1 MKIGILGY
9 GKMGHEIETAA
20 IEKGHT
26 IGLKINSTNTHL
38 LTKKNIVN
46 IDVAIEFSNPKS
58 AFQNISFCINNQIPV
73 VSGTT
78 GWLDDLPKA
87 KQLCVKKNSAF
98 LYSENF
104 SLGVNIFLK
113 TTEYM
118 AKIIKGEDY
127 QINIVETHH
136 KTKKDSPSGTAIL
149 IKDKIAAEIKNKP
162 IEINSN
168 RVSDIKGE
176 HIIKYSSAID
186 SIQLSHT
193 AHNRIGFAKGSILAA
208 EFIKNKTGFFSMEDV
223 IKTN

>member
-9 GKMGHEIETAA
+9 GKMGHELETAA

-26 IGLKINSTNTHL
+26 IGLRINSKNTNL
-38 LTKKNIVN
+38 LTRKNIAN

-58 AFQNISFCINNQIPV
+58 AFHNVSFCINNHIPV

-78 GWLDDLPKA
+78 GWLHDLEKA
-87 KQLCVKKNSAF
+87 KQLCIKRNSAF

-118 AKIIKGEDY
+118 AKIIKGKDY

-136 KTKKDSPSGTAIL
+136 KTKKDAPSGTAIL
-149 IKDKIAAEIKNKP
+149 IQDKISAEIKNKP
-162 IEINSN
+162 INIKSN
-168 RVSDIKGE
+168 RVGDVKGE
-176 HIIKYSSAID
+176 HLIKYSSAID

-193 AHNRIGFAKGSILAA
+193 AHNRIGFAKGAILAA
-208 EFIKNKTGFFSMEDV
+208 EFIKNKTGVFSMEDIIN
-223 IKTN
+223 IK